1 MKASIFEIITSK
13 SVTNNEKRIQRLPAK
28 MKRLAAGTLAGS
40 LVAGMLFMAG
50 CDEMKSMEQIYPKEV
65 VEMLEDNG
73 FTSKDYDAKKEE
85 FMAEQDEYN
94 LAPEL
99 QVVPEKWFVEKLGV
113 PEEDVKDRLFCSLV
127 AFLGDDLYLGAMYF
141 PEGGVTEN
149 GQWRAYTHPTLTG
162 YSYDPV
168 IYQAL
173 FKYPL
178 DSKTARALKNAF
190 QSNDVVCNPVDSGM
204 TEYEYGKEEGVVRKD
219 RINNFVA
226 RYLLDAILTT
236 KEPILESGE
245 FRRYV
250 CISQTDRTQV
260 LDDFLYNR
268 GPCETFSGSGFF
280 FGNNGSKWI
289 LYSLGGTKDIRVGE
303 YNGEKIEYDAGYVT
317 TSGIKMGD
325 LDYVAHYYTTTG
337 ADKLFHQASE
347 WVDKSPEKVN
357 EK

>member
-1 MKASIFEIITSK
+1 MKISILKTIAVRIFFNDEKMGQTLSPKLKKLATS
-13 SVTNNEKRIQRLPAK
+13 A
-28 MKRLAAGTLAGS
+28 LAGS
-40 LVAGMLFMAG
+40 LIAGMLFMAG
-50 CDEMKSMEQIYPKEV
+50 CDELKSMEQIYPKEV

-73 FTSKDYDAKKEE
+73 FTSKDYDSKKAQ

-94 LAPEL
+94 LAPWL

-113 PEEDVKDRLFCSLV
+113 PEDAVKDRLFCSLV
-127 AFLGDDLYLGAMYF
+127 AFLGDDLYLGAIYF

-149 GQWRAYTHPTLTG
+149 GQWKEYIYPTRTEYAYYPI
-162 YSYDPV
+162 

-173 FKYPL
+173 FKYSL
-178 DSKTARALKNAF
+178 DSKTAHALKKAL
-190 QSNDVVCNPVDSGM
+190 QSNDVVCNPTDSGL
-204 TEYEYGKEEGVVRKD
+204 TEYEYGEEEGVVRKD

-245 FRRYV
+245 FRTYV
-250 CISQTDRTQV
+250 CMGQGEDTRV
-260 LDDFLYNR
+260 LDDFLYGR

-289 LYSLGGTKDIRVGE
+289 LYSMGGTKHTLEGE
-303 YNGEKIEYDAGYVT
+303 YNGEKIEYTTSYMT
-317 TSGIKMGD
+317 TSGVKMGD

-337 ADKLFHQASE
+337 WVQLVDQAAT
-347 WVDKSPEKVN
+347 WLDKSPELVN